1 VLRELHISGLGVID
15 DLDLPLH
22 PGLNVLTGETGAGKT
37 MITVGL
43 ALALGARANAS
54 LVRDGADAARVQALF
69 EVDRVSEAR
78 AVLDGWVDDGEVL
91 LARTIPAE
99 GKGTA
104 RIGGQLATA
113 SALATLGPVLVEVHG
128 QGQTQRLLEPA
139 IQTAF
144 LDRYAGDR
152 HLVALAAFRETHD
165 ALQTAT
171 AAVERLRDAARD
183 RERELDLLAY
193 QVREIEAVSP
203 EPGESERL
211 AGEEARLG
219 HVERLMESGGAAEAA
234 LAGDD
239 GGAADALGLA
249 ARALEE
255 AGALDPEAGELA
267 ARGAALSVE
276 VAELARDVRRYR
288 ESLAVDPERLQL
300 LRERIGALKSL
311 QRRYG
316 ETDADVL
323 SFMAEASRRLAE
335 LAGADERLAE
345 LDETV
350 EALTAQRVARAALV
364 TAGRD
369 GAAGR
374 LATALGAELE
384 ELGMPGAL
392 VEVGLDPLT
401 VPGPA
406 GAERVELRFAGGPD
420 LALHPLAKSASGGE
434 LSRTMLACRSVM
446 ADLDLVPTLVFDE
459 VDAGIGGRAGLAV
472 GRRLARLALDRQVLV
487 VTHLP
492 QIACFADRHVQVTKR
507 GGTASAQVL
516 DDEARVRELSRM
528 LAGLDRSES
537 AISHAEEL
545 LVEARRVKA
554 TA

>member
-239 GGAADALGLA
+239 GGAADALVLA

>member
-1 VLRELHISGLGVID
+1 MLRELHISGLGVID

-239 GGAADALGLA
+239 GGAADALVLA

>member
-406 GAERVELRFAGGPD
+406 GAERVELRFAGGPE